1 MSDDFLRSL
10 DGPLGDRSVL
20 QGGQGSIPFRTINVT
35 MAGRMGHPAVHMSD
49 DDQPR
54 PAGPV
59 VLPADSPVFGLPQAM
74 LVRRHPTMAH
84 EQPWQAR
91 GVRASAR
98 HLARERRI
106 ASVPIEEG
114 GGKIFTNRMAASPD
128 EAGGAQLYVLLK
140 YLTAHGEDKR
150 QDGDQLECLA
160 DVIVG
165 ADPGGPAKLS
175 LILVCPQCKERG
187 MPQGQAQLR
196 IHQSNRHWELDT
208 RKRGEPFLFEGNVYP
223 SAGEVTSERFT
234 CVCGWAAR
242 IDKNRVIPDR

>member
-1 MSDDFLRSL
+1 
-10 DGPLGDRSVL
+10 
-20 QGGQGSIPFRTINVT
+20 
-35 MAGRMGHPAVHMSD
+35 MGHPAERMSD

-54 PAGPV
+54 PAEPV
-59 VLPADSPVFGLPQAM
+59 VLPADRPVFGLPQAM
-74 LVRRHPTMAH
+74 FVKGGTPTMAH
-84 EQPWQAR
+84 ERQVAELEADAEHRRDMQ
-91 GVRASAR
+91 
-98 HLARERRI
+98 ARERQI

-114 GGKIFTNRMAASPD
+114 GGKIFTNHMAASPD

-140 YLTAHGEDKR
+140 YMTAHGEDKR
-150 QDGDQLECLA
+150 QNGDQLECLA
-160 DVIVG
+160 DVVVG

-196 IHQSNRHWELDT
+196 IHQSNRHWELDA